1 MYGALGKNLLS
12 SKLCTNKNVAN
23 FFLSETTHTCS
34 IFFFK
39 KSSSDSRAHTKRKGE
54 QLEVTLTNS
63 ILPSNIN

>member
-1 MYGALGKNLLS
+1 MYGALRKNLLS
-12 SKLCTNKNVAN
+12 SKLCTNKNVAI

-34 IFFFK
+34 ILIK